1 MKLKIYFANSQ
12 NSVRVTLKMKLLVR
26 RAIENTLYFEDF
38 HRDAEVS
45 VTFTDDSGI
54 RRLNKKFRGKDR
66 STDVLSF
73 PLLTEG
79 TPAVPGMPA
88 ELGDIVLSLERVR
101 AQGEEYG
108 HGFFRELCFL
118 VIHSTLHLLGY
129 DHETGEADEL
139 DMRARQTAIAA
150 VCGYPVKNNEVKET
164 NE

>member
-54 RRLNKKFRGKDR
+54 RRLNEKFRGKDR

-108 HGFFRELCFL
+108 HGFFR
-118 VIHSTLHLLGY
+118 
-129 DHETGEADEL
+129 
-139 DMRARQTAIAA
+139 
-150 VCGYPVKNNEVKET
+150 
-164 NE
+164 